1 MTVALWLA
9 PRRGTPL
16 YDTLSLLIQSLQL
29 LFPDAPVFEPHITIT
44 NELHVD
50 SVHEAMQVLQGAQ
63 VAVDVLRKQRNEAI
77 AAHQAASPGNDPKRP
92 HFITF
97 KEFGVGKRYFDKVH
111 LVVAKTP
118 QLVLL
123 ARFIREMYVALPQ
136 ANSARQRADLLEDAN
151 VRAQRVALQ
160 WALEEFHPH
169 VLVAYL
175 DTYPLDQ
182 ALLRTLETRLK
193 DALEVGELDH
203 RLLDHQLGW
212 SGGVLKVM
220 RCEGPIA
227 EWSEL
232 ASIDLH

>member
-1 MTVALWLA
+1 MTVALWLE

-63 VAVDVLRKQRNEAI
+63 VAVDVLRKQRDEAV
-77 AAHQAASPGNDPKRP
+77 AEQRTASPDDDFKRP
-92 HFITF
+92 HFVSF

-118 QLVLL
+118 QLVLF
-123 ARFIREMYVALPQ
+123 ARIIREMYVALPQ
-136 ANSARQRADLLEDAN
+136 AKSARQRADLLEDPHT
-151 VRAQRVALQ
+151 RAQRVALL

-193 DALEVGELDH
+193 DALEVEELDH
-203 RLLDHQLGW
+203 RLLDHHLGW
-212 SGGVLKVM
+212 NGGVLKVM
-220 RCEGPIA
+220 RCEGPIS
-227 EWSEL
+227 EWAEL
-232 ASIDLH
+232 ASLDLH